1 MEVNE
6 AITKLRAADK
16 ARLDFNFEQN
26 ESDFVKIGENLY
38 VGVFLDRVE
47 RLEIIARDGNWAT
60 ARKKPRSDNDL

>member
-1 MEVNE
+1 MNE